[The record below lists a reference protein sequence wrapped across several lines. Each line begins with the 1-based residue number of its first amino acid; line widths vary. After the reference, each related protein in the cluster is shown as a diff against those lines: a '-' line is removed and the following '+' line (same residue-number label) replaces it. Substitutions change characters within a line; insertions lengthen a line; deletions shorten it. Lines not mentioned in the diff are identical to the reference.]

1 MIDPEGSKPY
11 IDFCNGLQEDGD
23 MSIYGG
29 ANAVSTL
36 SSMFA
41 RASYNYDER
50 YMFQFT
56 IRRDGSSRFGS
67 NNHYAVFPSFS
78 LGWNLTNEKFM
89 EKRPDWLTS
98 TKVRMSWGKNGNEN
112 IGNFGYIVLTS
123 TGNNYILGS
132 DESLIN

>member
-1 MIDPEGSKPY
+1 MYDKSINQHAFSVLLGQSAKKSNGFYLGGSRFGMIDPEGSKPY

-67 NNHYAVFPSFS
+67 NIITQYFPLS
-78 LGWNLTNEKFM
+78 L
-89 EKRPDWLTS
+89 
-98 TKVRMSWGKNGNEN
+98 
-112 IGNFGYIVLTS
+112 
-123 TGNNYILGS
+123 
-132 DESLIN
+132 